1 MAMRIQWS
9 VELVTKTEI
18 VPRLEDHL
26 IDDLFYQEDEIGE
39 MRHTAFMVECG
50 LEEDPP
56 DGPDVAPVPWGDM
69 LLKIQLEQNQIND
82 DDDGTVLVVNDD
94 IIVTLNDE
102 DCNNSNNSSIRSLQR
117 NHRELPSRS
126 QSTDDLAI
134 ELTISPVGGRRICHP
149 RLAAVPPDHVP
160 RRCKS
165 VSLDMKPSSSLIND
179 LLSHQKS
186 PDAISKQYGGS
197 ISSRRPAKSP
207 TNHPPSKAASNDDV
221 HNMGLNLAFAKT
233 ERPSP
238 MSPNPTKDRISYRT
252 KRETFDEEK
261 RSPPLNRLLGKTKS
275 GTSHDMGIGVAK
287 ARAMIESA
295 SKDQDALTN
304 QNSPLPIRRAPV
316 TRSLMAAK
324 SGTLHEMRTNTKTKD
339 AVENSPAK
347 RGAPVVRRSL
357 MAAKSGTLHGMR
369 TSVDLATKKQKEA
382 AAETEDA
389 VDNNNTE
396 RNQNSPAK
404 RGAPVRRSLMA
415 AKSGTLHGMRT
426 SVDLATKKQKEAAAE
441 TEDAVDNNNTERNQN
456 SPAKRGAPVRRSLM
470 AAKSGTLHGMQK
482 KISKPE
488 EISNIQRE
496 HSNNNNGNLSHS
508 SKSSS
513 NKKEIEHD
521 KKEKISVVY
530 KNGKK
535 TIIRQ
540 PHSISDDDFLDD
552 IVSSDDDTNISS
564 DVSISTC
571 GSVDDDSP
579 PIQQMDPIP
588 KSITA
593 SSGTS
598 SSPSSSK
605 TPKEKR
611 NSKSKKNTTDI
622 SSPSV
627 KKKISSKISSG
638 SVISPS
644 SISLQPKDKSSV
656 KKKKKK
662 KKSEDLENKK
672 DNGISVPSSPSQT
685 KKKTLKSLLSE
696 TKSNLRSVGI
706 RQQEIDLMQS
716 PDEYLPSSG
725 QSTKSPKIKKKEKL
739 KNSRASDTSDT
750 RPDDC
755 IGSKETKRRTYYK
768 VKTKEKLDL

>member
-134 ELTISPVGGRRICHP
+134 ELTISPEGGRRIYHP
-149 RLAAVPPDHVP
+149 RLAAVPRDHAP

-316 TRSLMAAK
+316 TRSLIAAK

-347 RGAPVVRRSL
+347 RGAPV
-357 MAAKSGTLHGMR
+357 
-369 TSVDLATKKQKEA
+369 
-382 AAETEDA
+382 
-389 VDNNNTE
+389 
-396 RNQNSPAK
+396 
-404 RGAPVRRSLMA
+404 VRRSLMA

-627 KKKISSKISSG
+627 KKKTSSKISSG

-725 QSTKSPKIKKKEKL
+725 QSPKAHKIKKKEKL
-739 KNSRASDTSDT
+739 KNSRASDTSDV
-750 RPDDC
+750 RPDDW

>member
-134 ELTISPVGGRRICHP
+134 ELTISPAGGRRICHP
-149 RLAAVPPDHVP
+149 RLAAVPLDHAP

-165 VSLDMKPSSSLIND
+165 MSLDMKPPSSLIND

-316 TRSLMAAK
+316 TRSLIAAK

-339 AVENSPAK
+339 AVE
-347 RGAPVVRRSL
+347 
-357 MAAKSGTLHGMR
+357 
-369 TSVDLATKKQKEA
+369 
-382 AAETEDA
+382 
-389 VDNNNTE
+389 
-396 RNQNSPAK
+396 NSPAK

-441 TEDAVDNNNTERNQN
+441 TEDAVDNNNSERNQN

-552 IVSSDDDTNISS
+552 IVPSDDDTNISS

-627 KKKISSKISSG
+627 KKKTSSKISSG

-725 QSTKSPKIKKKEKL
+725 QSPKAHKIKKKEKL
-739 KNSRASDTSDT
+739 KNSRTSDSSDI
-750 RPDDC
+750 RPDDW
-755 IGSKETKRRTYYK
+755 IGSKETKRRSYK

>member
-134 ELTISPVGGRRICHP
+134 ELTISPEGGRRIYHP
-149 RLAAVPPDHVP
+149 RLAAVPCDHVP

-186 PDAISKQYGGS
+186 PDATSKQYGGS

-295 SKDQDALTN
+295 SKDQDALIN

-316 TRSLMAAK
+316 TRSLIAAK

-339 AVENSPAK
+339 AVENSPAE

-369 TSVDLATKKQKEA
+369 TSK
-382 AAETEDA
+382 
-389 VDNNNTE
+389 
-396 RNQNSPAK
+396 
-404 RGAPVRRSLMA
+404 
-415 AKSGTLHGMRT
+415 
-426 SVDLATKKQKEAAAE
+426 DLATKKQKEAAAE

-552 IVSSDDDTNISS
+552 IVPSDDDTNISS

-605 TPKEKR
+605 APKEKR
-611 NSKSKKNTTDI
+611 NSKTKKNTTDI

-672 DNGISVPSSPSQT
+672 DNGISVPSSPSKT

>member
-134 ELTISPVGGRRICHP
+134 ELTISPEGGRRIYHP
-149 RLAAVPPDHVP
+149 RLAAVPRDHAP

-186 PDAISKQYGGS
+186 PDAISKQYVGS

-233 ERPSP
+233 ERPYP
-238 MSPNPTKDRISYRT
+238 GSPNPTKDRISYRT

-316 TRSLMAAK
+316 TRSLIAAK

-369 TSVDLATKKQKEA
+369 TSK
-382 AAETEDA
+382 
-389 VDNNNTE
+389 
-396 RNQNSPAK
+396 
-404 RGAPVRRSLMA
+404 
-415 AKSGTLHGMRT
+415 
-426 SVDLATKKQKEAAAE
+426 DLATKKQKEAAAE

-750 RPDDC
+750 RPDDW

>member
-134 ELTISPVGGRRICHP
+134 ELTISPVGGRRIYHP
-149 RLAAVPPDHVP
+149 RLAAVPRDHVP

-415 AKSGTLHGMRT
+415 AKSGTLHGM
-426 SVDLATKKQKEAAAE
+426 
-441 TEDAVDNNNTERNQN
+441 
-456 SPAKRGAPVRRSLM
+456 
-470 AAKSGTLHGMQK
+470 QK

-638 SVISPS
+638 NVTSPS
-644 SISLQPKDKSSV
+644 SISSQPKDKSSV

-750 RPDDC
+750 RPDDW

>member
-134 ELTISPVGGRRICHP
+134 ELTISPEGGRRIYHP
-149 RLAAVPPDHVP
+149 RLAAVPRDHAP

-316 TRSLMAAK
+316 TRSLIAAK
-324 SGTLHEMRTNTKTKD
+324 SGTLHEMRTNTKTKE

-369 TSVDLATKKQKEA
+369 TSK
-382 AAETEDA
+382 
-389 VDNNNTE
+389 
-396 RNQNSPAK
+396 
-404 RGAPVRRSLMA
+404 
-415 AKSGTLHGMRT
+415 
-426 SVDLATKKQKEAAAE
+426 DLATKKQKEAAAE

-750 RPDDC
+750 RPDDW

>member
-69 LLKIQLEQNQIND
+69 LLKIQLEQNQRNG
-82 DDDGTVLVVNDD
+82 DDDGTVLVVDDD
-94 IIVTLNDE
+94 IIVNLNDE
-102 DCNNSNNSSIRSLQR
+102 DCDNSNNSSIRSLQR

-134 ELTISPVGGRRICHP
+134 ELTISPAGGRRIYHP
-149 RLAAVPPDHVP
+149 RLAAVPRDHVP

-316 TRSLMAAK
+316 TRSLIAAK

-369 TSVDLATKKQKEA
+369 TSKDLATKKQKEA

-396 RNQNSPAK
+396 RTQNSP
-404 RGAPVRRSLMA
+404 
-415 AKSGTLHGMRT
+415 T
-426 SVDLATKKQKEAAAE
+426 
-441 TEDAVDNNNTERNQN
+441 
-456 SPAKRGAPVRRSLM
+456 KRGAPVRRSLM

-552 IVSSDDDTNISS
+552 IVPSDDDTNISS

-605 TPKEKR
+605 APKEKR
-611 NSKSKKNTTDI
+611 NSKTKKNTTDI

-627 KKKISSKISSG
+627 KKKTSSKISSG

>member
-134 ELTISPVGGRRICHP
+134 ELTISPVGGRRIYHP
-149 RLAAVPPDHVP
+149 RLAAVPRDHVP

-186 PDAISKQYGGS
+186 PDAISKQYVGS

-316 TRSLMAAK
+316 TRSLIAAK

-339 AVENSPAK
+339 AVENSPTK

-369 TSVDLATKKQKEA
+369 TSKDLATKKQKEA

-396 RNQNSPAK
+396 RNQNSPGK
-404 RGAPVRRSLMA
+404 RGAPVVRRSLMA

-426 SVDLATKKQKEAAAE
+426 SKDLATKKQKEAVAE

-552 IVSSDDDTNISS
+552 IVSSDNDTNISS
-564 DVSISTC
+564 D
-571 GSVDDDSP
+571 
-579 PIQQMDPIP
+579 
-588 KSITA
+588 
-593 SSGTS
+593 
-598 SSPSSSK
+598 
-605 TPKEKR
+605 
-611 NSKSKKNTTDI
+611 
-622 SSPSV
+622 
-627 KKKISSKISSG
+627 
-638 SVISPS
+638 
-644 SISLQPKDKSSV
+644 PKDKSSV

-672 DNGISVPSSPSQT
+672 GNGISVPSSPSQT

>member
-134 ELTISPVGGRRICHP
+134 ELTISPEGGRRIYHP
-149 RLAAVPPDHVP
+149 RLAAVPRDHVP

-316 TRSLMAAK
+316 TRSLIAAK

-369 TSVDLATKKQKEA
+369 TSK
-382 AAETEDA
+382 
-389 VDNNNTE
+389 
-396 RNQNSPAK
+396 
-404 RGAPVRRSLMA
+404 
-415 AKSGTLHGMRT
+415 
-426 SVDLATKKQKEAAAE
+426 DLATKKQKEAAAE

-552 IVSSDDDTNISS
+552 IVSSDNDTNISS

-750 RPDDC
+750 RPDDW